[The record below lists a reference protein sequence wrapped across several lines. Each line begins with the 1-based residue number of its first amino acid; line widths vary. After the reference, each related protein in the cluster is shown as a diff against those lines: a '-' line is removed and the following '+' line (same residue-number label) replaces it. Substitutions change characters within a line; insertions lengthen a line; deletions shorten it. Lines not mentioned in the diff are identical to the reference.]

1 MKKILYFIL
10 GLIIIL
16 IVAYFVI
23 MNLPQASVNNK
34 TTDLSIQ
41 ATELF
46 SAYSN
51 NENKANKLYNGKVI
65 EVTGKLIDI
74 SEDEQGAYVLIL
86 NSGNDF
92 GGILCTLHKNPK
104 SLPKV
109 GEDITIK
116 GQCNGLLMDVV
127 LSKCVIVTN

>member
-34 TTDLSIQ
+34 KADLSIQ

-65 EVTGKLIDI
+65 EVTGKLIDL

-104 SLPKV
+104 LLPKV